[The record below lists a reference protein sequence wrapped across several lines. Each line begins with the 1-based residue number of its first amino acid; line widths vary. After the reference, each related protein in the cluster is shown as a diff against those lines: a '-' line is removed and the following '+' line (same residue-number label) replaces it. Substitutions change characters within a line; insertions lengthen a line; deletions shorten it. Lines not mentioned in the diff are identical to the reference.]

1 MHKGFLVWAIM
12 IIVIAILGYLITGYN
27 FILHPLP
34 ASTTISPIAT
44 TATTTAPTTTI
55 IYSASC
61 NNFSILSALFNKTYT
76 GTCMWGGGALG
87 IWLANGNSNYTNFT
101 IIGANNVTYLNQ
113 SINYGCIALFSNFS
127 MPAQTYKI
135 TMHRGFAGGSCNNK
149 YSIINLNTTLV
160 PPKNAVYKNIYG
172 GKFASGT
179 YIGWNLTGK
188 GFDSRPINASYADTH
203 NCTAGGPWTGYNG
216 TYFASTYNCGSSNAA
231 GNLTSS
237 PFYASEHFID
247 FQTISPE
254 NNLIYVEILENG
266 IPEIIAHYNT
276 FNESAFG
283 ASGSYTFRNVT
294 IPIGTLI
301 GKNLTLRVVAD
312 TSTSGE
318 FVAVGDF
325 RLSGQPLQS
334 YGVVSNISILN

>member
-1 MHKGFLVWAIM
+1 MHKGFLAWIIV
-12 IIVIAILGYLITGYN
+12 IIVIAFIGYLITGYN
-27 FILHPLP
+27 FVLHALP
-34 ASTTISPIAT
+34 ASTTIPPSAT
-44 TATTTAPTTTI
+44 TATTTLSTTTI

-61 NNFSILSALFNKTYT
+61 NNFSMFSKTFNKTHS
-76 GTCMWGGGALG
+76 GTCVWKGGQLG
-87 IWLANGNSNYTNFT
+87 VWLGSGNSSYTNFT
-101 IIGANNVTYLNQ
+101 IVGADNATYLNQ

-127 MPAQTYKI
+127 MPAQTYTI
-135 TMHRGFAGGSCNNK
+135 TMHRGLAGGSCSNA
-149 YSIINLNTTLV
+149 YSIINLNTTLA
-160 PPKNAVYKNIYG
+160 PPKNITYKNIYN

-179 YIGWNLTGK
+179 YMGWNLTGN
-188 GFDSRPINASYADTH
+188 GFGSRPINLSYADTH

-237 PFYASEHFID
+237 QFYASKRFLD
-247 FQTISPE
+247 FQIISPE
-254 NNLIYVEILENG
+254 NNLIYVEIRENG
-266 IPEIIAHYNT
+266 IPMVIAHYNT

-283 ASGSYTFRNVT
+283 ASGAYTFRNAT

-318 FVAVGDF
+318 FVAVGNF
-325 RLSGQPLQS
+325 RLSSLPLQS
-334 YGVVSNISILN
+334 NGVAANISILN